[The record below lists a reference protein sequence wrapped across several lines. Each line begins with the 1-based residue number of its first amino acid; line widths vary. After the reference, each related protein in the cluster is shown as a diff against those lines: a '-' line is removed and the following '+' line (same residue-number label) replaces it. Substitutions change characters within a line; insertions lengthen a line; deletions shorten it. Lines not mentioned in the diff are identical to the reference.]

1 MYALMMYS
9 RYGEENTVT
18 LIYGA
23 LLDVQSNMG
32 IMDCLKKLIK
42 KKKAYNIYH
51 RHAACRLHTT

>member
-1 MYALMMYS
+1 MMYS
-9 RYGEENTVT
+9 RYEEENTVT